1 LLASAAAAWL
11 MQRFGQE
18 IVAWLVPPIR
28 AASAWLASDFQIIRV
43 GPLTERGSATVAML
57 AILSRSLVE
66 AGQAVIAGETA
77 PIVLTTT
84 VGSVL
89 QPVWLALVLVAAWPG
104 RPVEFALRLPL
115 VLPAAALALLLDTP
129 VSFAARLWDTQL
141 RALQIQH
148 DSPLI
153 WWNTFLNGGGR
164 LVIGLI
170 AGALSV
176 AGARMT
182 MPIFRRR

>member
-1 LLASAAAAWL
+1 
-11 MQRFGQE
+11 
-18 IVAWLVPPIR
+18 
-28 AASAWLASDFQIIRV
+28 
-43 GPLTERGSATVAML
+43 
-57 AILSRSLVE
+57 
-66 AGQAVIAGETA
+66 
-77 PIVLTTT
+77 
-84 VGSVL
+84 
-89 QPVWLALVLVAAWPG
+89 
-104 RPVEFALRLPL
+104 